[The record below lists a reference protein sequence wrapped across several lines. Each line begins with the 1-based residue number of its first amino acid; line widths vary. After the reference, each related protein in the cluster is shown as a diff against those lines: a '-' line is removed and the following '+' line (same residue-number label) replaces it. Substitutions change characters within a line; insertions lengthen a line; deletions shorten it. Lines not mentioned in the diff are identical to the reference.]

1 MATHTSEILV
11 HASASRIFDALT
23 KPELVARW
31 QFGRVLRTTWEA
43 GSEIRFRTEWD
54 GGERV
59 VEQWGTVREVL
70 PGRVVEYDLFTPRQG
85 CEDVAENYCVTRY
98 VLCADGARTKV
109 AIVQRDDRPDA
120 FVPESLANILISLK
134 AVAEED

>member
-11 HASASRIFDALT
+11 HASASRVFDALT

-31 QFGRVLRTTWEA
+31 QFGRALRTTWEA

-54 GGERV
+54 GGVRV

-70 PGRVVEYDLFTPRQG
+70 PGRVVEYDLFTPRPG
-85 CEDVAENYCVTRY
+85 SEDVAENYCVTRY
-98 VLCADGARTKV
+98 VLLRRRRADESRPRAARRQ
-109 AIVQRDDRPDA
+109 AGCLRPRIARQYPD
-120 FVPESLANILISLK
+120 LAQSGRE
-134 AVAEED
+134 AG

>member
-1 MATHTSEILV
+1 MKTLSLLAC
-11 HASASRIFDALT
+11 A
-23 KPELVARW
+23 
-31 QFGRVLRTTWEA
+31 VLLA
-43 GSEIRFRTEWD
+43 PGP
-54 GGERV
+54 
-59 VEQWGTVREVL
+59 VL
-70 PGRVVEYDLFTPRQG
+70 ACDTCKKTQPAPGQRVVEYDLFTPRQG